1 MIRNTIALTA
11 IAVLAAAGSA
21 MARPVSST
29 TVWSGTESQTTRVRD
44 FNDSLEVNRSYVE
57 NGHSVGETSGLKL
70 QTSFEKA
77 GDIKGQFVTNGDNGG
92 SASAWA
98 NEGSNYV
105 YFDTSSLRETSD
117 YSIRENTQFAEYGS
131 GTETTITSYS
141 DEIETQRSGN

>member
-1 MIRNTIALTA
+1 MIRTFALTG
-11 IAVLAAAGSA
+11 ISLLLAATSA
-21 MARPVSST
+21 VARPVSST

-44 FNDSLEVNRSYVE
+44 FNDSLKVNRTFTE
-57 NGHSVGETSGLKL
+57 NGHTVGETSGIKL
-70 QTSFEKA
+70 QTNFEKA
-77 GDIKGQFVTNGDNGG
+77 GDIKGSFSTQGDAGG

-98 NEGSNYV
+98 NAGSNYV

-117 YSIRENTQFAEYGS
+117 FSIRETTQFAEYGQ